1 MSGVALDIGSRYARI
16 ARVGAHG
23 KPELVELPGAVPG
36 EGLPVPAGEG
46 GGRDAA
52 LRAAGSAYVRE
63 HGVPGRLVVVA
74 PRRDRSGPSPGLGA
88 DASAWL
94 HGAGRTPP
102 LSVLSTPHAVL
113 ALLRHAGTATAGRYM
128 VCDLGAAAAE
138 VSVCVVTA
146 GAVAVAGSARH
157 APADGYGTGFEAA
170 LLAEAGLPCD
180 EAGRRVLAGV
190 RAEDGAALR
199 LDLALDR
206 AGRNPERYDATAVH
220 RMAGRD
226 ITAGTV
232 RLALRRL
239 AAGLDLATAEALDG
253 AAPAPAEEA
262 SPAEEA
268 ARPPARAAV
277 GGLVAVGGTARFAP
291 LLRHLTGGGWPLVP
305 LPAGTDPALAAV
317 YGAALVAAGLADPA
331 DRYPYAVCVG
341 AHRTVA
347 GLTENQELLVC
358 GAGLL
363 EPGGA
368 AVFAEAGGERLRV
381 RTGPAGA
388 AAGRPMEVR
397 VRNPEGAVSV
407 PVRTLALPDGAEDDR
422 FHLGVRLAVDGTARL
437 VLRPLGAGPPT
448 EFPLG
453 ELPTDLRTDPEGVRL

>member
-1 MSGVALDIGSRYARI
+1 MSAVAIDIGSRYARI

-23 KPELVELPGAVPG
+23 APELVELPGAVPG
-36 EGLPVPAGEG
+36 EGLPVPAGEDG
-46 GGRDAA
+46 RRDAA
-52 LRAAGSAYVRE
+52 LHAVCSAYVGQ
-63 HGVPGRLVVVA
+63 HGVPDRLVIVA
-74 PRRDRSGPSPGLGA
+74 PRRDRSGPPGHGA
-88 DASAWL
+88 DASAGL
-94 HGAGRTPP
+94 HGTGRTPP
-102 LSVLSTPHAVL
+102 PSVLSTPHAVL
-113 ALLRHAGTATAGRYM
+113 ALLRHAGTATAGRYV

-157 APADGYGTGFEAA
+157 APADGYGAGFEAA
-170 LLAEAGLPCD
+170 LLAEAGLLCD

-206 AGRNPERYDATAVH
+206 AERNPERFDATAVH
-220 RMAGRD
+220 RVAGRD
-226 ITAGTV
+226 ITAGAV

-239 AAGLDLATAEALDG
+239 AAGLDLATAEALDD
-253 AAPAPAEEA
+253 AAPTEEAPPSAAQAPA
-262 SPAEEA
+262 
-268 ARPPARAAV
+268 RTAV
-277 GGLVAVGGTARFAP
+277 DGLVAVGGTARFAP
-291 LLRHLTGGGWPLVP
+291 LLRHLTGGGRPLVP

-341 AHRTVA
+341 AHRTAA
-347 GLTENQELLVC
+347 GRPENQELLVS

-388 AAGRPMEVR
+388 AAGRSVEVR
-397 VRNPEGAVSV
+397 VRDPEGAVSV
-407 PVRTLALPDGAEDDR
+407 PVRTLALPGGAEDDR
-422 FHLGVRLAVDGTARL
+422 FHLGVRLALDGTARL
-437 VLRPLGAGPPT
+437 VLHPLDAGAPV

>member
-1 MSGVALDIGSRYARI
+1 MSAVAIDIGSRYARI

-23 KPELVELPGAVPG
+23 APELVELPGAVPG
-36 EGLPVPAGEG
+36 EGLPVPAGED

-52 LRAAGSAYVRE
+52 LRAAYAAYVGQ
-63 HGVPGRLVVVA
+63 HGVPDRLVIVA
-74 PRRDRSGPSPGLGA
+74 PRPDRSGPAGHGA
-88 DASAWL
+88 DASAGL
-94 HGAGRTPP
+94 HGTGRTPP

-113 ALLRHAGTATAGRYM
+113 ALLRHAGTATAGRYV

-146 GAVAVAGSARH
+146 GAVAVAGCARH
-157 APADGYGTGFEAA
+157 APADGYGAGFEAA

-180 EAGRRVLAGV
+180 EAGRRVLAGL

-199 LDLALDR
+199 LDLALDS
-206 AGRNPERYDATAVH
+206 AGRNPDRYDATAVH
-220 RMAGRD
+220 RVAGRN

-253 AAPAPAEEA
+253 AAPAPAPAPAEEA

-268 ARPPARAAV
+268 ARAAV

-347 GLTENQELLVC
+347 GRPENQELLVC

-388 AAGRPMEVR
+388 AAGRPVEVR
-397 VRNPEGAVSV
+397 VRDPEGAVSV
-407 PVRTLALPDGAEDDR
+407 PVRTLALPGGAEDDR

-437 VLRPLGAGPPT
+437 VLRPLDAGAPA

-453 ELPTDLRTDPEGVRL
+453 ELPTDLRTDPKGVRL

>member
-1 MSGVALDIGSRYARI
+1 MSAVAIDIGSRYARI

-23 KPELVELPGAVPG
+23 APELVELPGAVPG
-36 EGLPVPAGEG
+36 EGLPVVAGED

-52 LRAAGSAYVRE
+52 LRAAYSAYVGRY
-63 HGVPGRLVVVA
+63 GVPDRLVIVA
-74 PRRDRSGPSPGLGA
+74 PRRDRSGPPGHGA
-88 DASAWL
+88 DASAGL
-94 HGAGRTPP
+94 HGTGRTPP
-102 LSVLSTPHAVL
+102 PSVLSTPHAVL
-113 ALLRHAGTATAGRYM
+113 ALLRHAGTTTAGRYL

-157 APADGYGTGFEAA
+157 APADGYGAGFEAA

-180 EAGRRVLAGV
+180 EAGRRVLAGL

-206 AGRNPERYDATAVH
+206 AERSPERYDATAVH
-220 RMAGRD
+220 RVAGRD

-239 AAGLDLATAEALDG
+239 AAGLDLAAAEALDD
-253 AAPAPAEEA
+253 AAPTEEAPA
-262 SPAEEA
+262 SA
-268 ARPPARAAV
+268 AQAPARSAV
-277 GGLVAVGGTARFAP
+277 DGLVAVGGTARFAP
-291 LLRHLTGGGWPLVP
+291 LLRRLTGGGRPLVP

-347 GLTENQELLVC
+347 GRPENQELLVC

-368 AVFAEAGGERLRV
+368 AVFAQAGGERLRV

-388 AAGRPMEVR
+388 AAGRPVEVR
-397 VRNPEGAVSV
+397 VRDPEGAVSV
-407 PVRTLALPDGAEDDR
+407 PVRTLALPGGAEDDR

-437 VLRPLGAGPPT
+437 VLRPLDAGAPA

-453 ELPTDLRTDPEGVRL
+453 ELPTDLRTDPKGVRL

>member
-1 MSGVALDIGSRYARI
+1 MSAIAIDIGSGYARI

-23 KPELVELPGAVPG
+23 APELVELPGAVPG
-36 EGLPVPAGEG
+36 EGLPVPAGEDG
-46 GGRDAA
+46 RRDAA
-52 LRAAGSAYVRE
+52 LRAACSAYVGQ
-63 HGVPGRLVVVA
+63 HGVPDRLVIVA
-74 PRRDRSGPSPGLGA
+74 PPRDRSGPPGHGA
-88 DASAWL
+88 DASAGL
-94 HGAGRTPP
+94 HGTGCRMPP
-102 LSVLSTPHAVL
+102 PSFLSTPHAVL
-113 ALLRHAGTATAGRYM
+113 ALLRHAGTATAGRHV

-157 APADGYGTGFEAA
+157 APADGYGAGFEAA

-180 EAGRRVLAGV
+180 EAGRRVLAGL
-190 RAEDGAALR
+190 RGEDGAALR

-206 AGRNPERYDATAVH
+206 AERNPERYDATAVH
-220 RMAGRD
+220 RVAGRA

-239 AAGLDLATAEALDG
+239 AAGLDLATAEALDD

-268 ARPPARAAV
+268 ARAAV

-347 GLTENQELLVC
+347 GRPENQELLVC

-368 AVFAEAGGERLRV
+368 AVFAEAGGKRLRV
-381 RTGPAGA
+381 RTGPAGTG
-388 AAGRPMEVR
+388 AGRPVEVR
-397 VRNPEGAVSV
+397 VRDPEGAVSV
-407 PVRTLALPDGAEDDR
+407 PVRTLALPGGAEDDR

-437 VLRPLGAGPPT
+437 VLRPLDAGAPA

-453 ELPTDLRTDPEGVRL
+453 ELPTDLRTDPKGVRL

>member
-1 MSGVALDIGSRYARI
+1 MSAVAIDIGSRYARI

-23 KPELVELPGAVPG
+23 APELVELPGAVPG
-36 EGLPVPAGEG
+36 EGLPVPAGEDAR
-46 GGRDAA
+46 RDAA
-52 LRAAGSAYVRE
+52 LRAAYSAYVGQ
-63 HGVPGRLVVVA
+63 HGVPDRLVIVA
-74 PRRDRSGPSPGLGA
+74 PPPDRSGPPGHGA
-88 DASAWL
+88 DASAGL
-94 HGAGRTPP
+94 HGTGRTPP
-102 LSVLSTPHAVL
+102 SILSTPHAVL
-113 ALLRHAGTATAGRYM
+113 ALLRHAGTATAGRYV

-157 APADGYGTGFEAA
+157 APADGYGAGFEAA
-170 LLAEAGLPCD
+170 LLAQAGLPCD
-180 EAGRRVLAGV
+180 EAGRRVLAGL

-206 AGRNPERYDATAVH
+206 AERNPDRYDATAVH
-220 RMAGRD
+220 RVAGRD

-239 AAGLDLATAEALDG
+239 AAGLDLATTEALDDG
-253 AAPAPAEEA
+253 APTEEA
-262 SPAEEA
+262 PPSA
-268 ARPPARAAV
+268 AQAPARAAV

-347 GLTENQELLVC
+347 GRPENQELLVC

-388 AAGRPMEVR
+388 VAGRPVEVR
-397 VRNPEGAVSV
+397 VRDPEGAVSV
-407 PVRTLALPDGAEDDR
+407 PVRTVTLPGGAEDDR

-437 VLRPLGAGPPT
+437 VLRPLDAGAPA

-453 ELPTDLRTDPEGVRL
+453 ELPTDLRTDPKGVRL